1 MGIIPGPLVEGPQAV
16 GNHYGLLTVASGP
29 IDLPEHG
36 RGGGVRY
43 VERTCGEAHPYPIDC
58 SAGVVYPFEKQ
69 GDPDNA
75 TFDAFPFIVTASI
88 ECGSIGYTSQ
98 EFIHQVKARLQLGE
112 QGAAELALWTG
123 MTAAVGGTSLGI
135 NALAD
140 TTTDI
145 AVGDSGSP
153 EAVLAALE
161 AHAYR
166 TEGYGGTAYI
176 HAPVEA
182 ASWFGSAYLVV
193 EKNGIKYTPFGS
205 IWVFGGGYPGTGADG
220 TEPPTGGFYMYV
232 TGQVA
237 VWRSADVFT
246 YPIPQTLD
254 RTNNQYFLL
263 AEREYAIG
271 FDCGAG
277 RILFDPLGS

>member
-16 GNHYGLLTVASGP
+16 GSRYGLLTVASGP

-43 VERTCGEAHPYPIDC
+43 KERTCGEAHPYPIDC
-58 SAGVVYPFEKQ
+58 SGGGVVPTAKD

-75 TFDAFPFIVTASI
+75 VFEALPFVVYASI

-98 EFIHQVKARLQLGE
+98 EFIDKVRARLTLGE

-123 MTAAVGGTSLGI
+123 FTAASGGIDLGI
-135 NALAD
+135 VSLSE
-140 TTTDI
+140 TTDDI
-145 AVGDSGSP
+145 PVANNADP
-153 EAVLAALE
+153 AAVLAAIE
-161 AHAYR
+161 AWIYR
-166 TEGYGGTAYI
+166 TQGYGGVAYI

-182 ASWFGSAYLVV
+182 ASWFGEAYLVI

-205 IWVFGGGYPGTGADG
+205 IWVFGGGYPGTGAG
-220 TEPPTGGFYMYV
+220 GAAPPAGGFYMYV
-232 TGQVA
+232 TGQTT
-237 VWRSADVFT
+237 VWRSADIFT
-246 YPIPQTLD
+246 YPVPQTLD